1 MKTRLIRQR
10 LMRHRRQLILRYRDE
25 LDRADEIDKAE
36 SEDVERA
43 TEKWDAQTLARLGE
57 ADAQQLAEVIAALRR
72 LEDGTYGMCL
82 TCDAPISEE
91 RLDALPTA
99 RMCIECADESRPT
112 RPVRIRRTA

>member
-1 MKTRLIRQR
+1 
-10 LMRHRRQLILRYRDE
+10 MRHRKQLFLRYRDE

-36 SEDVERA
+36 SEEVERA
-43 TEKWDAQTLARLGE
+43 TEKWDVQTLARLGE
-57 ADAQQLAEVIAALRR
+57 ADARSLAEVIAALRR
-72 LEDGTYGMCL
+72 LDDGNYG
-82 TCDAPISEE
+82 TCENCEEPIGDE

>member
-10 LMRHRRQLILRYRDE
+10 LMRHRRTLLLRYRDE

-36 SEDVERA
+36 SEEVERA
-43 TEKWDAQTLARLGE
+43 TEKWDAQTLAQLGE
-57 ADAQQLAEVIAALRR
+57 ADARQLGEVIAALGR
-72 LEDGTYGMCL
+72 LEDGTYG
-82 TCDAPISEE
+82 TCATCEEPIGDE

-112 RPVRIRRTA
+112 RRVRVRRTA